1 MATSW
6 VNLLRKSGV
15 EPPRPPAKR
24 VRQLSREGLGRGV
37 TVSERTPQA
46 KVGAKRSGRLKES
59 GSGQVLRSQVASL
72 LKEKRELADKVSTWM
87 RSSAVIPWV

>member
-15 EPPRPPAKR
+15 EPPRSPTKP
-24 VRQLSREGLGRGV
+24 VRQPSREGLGRRV

-46 KVGAKRSGRLKES
+46 RVGAKRSGRLKEN
-59 GSGQVLRSQVASL
+59 GSVQVLRSQIASL
-72 LKEKRELADKVSTWM
+72 LKENRELTDKVSAWM
-87 RSSAVIPWV
+87 RSFRGLIDV

>member
-1 MATSW
+1 
-6 VNLLRKSGV
+6 
-15 EPPRPPAKR
+15 
-24 VRQLSREGLGRGV
+24 
-37 TVSERTPQA
+37 VSERTPQA